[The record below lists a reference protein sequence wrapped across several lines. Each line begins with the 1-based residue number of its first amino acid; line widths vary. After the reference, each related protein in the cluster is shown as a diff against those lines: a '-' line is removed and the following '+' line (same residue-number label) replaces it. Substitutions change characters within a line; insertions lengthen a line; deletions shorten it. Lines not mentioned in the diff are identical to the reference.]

1 MADKDVKGGTP
12 RWLTSVAAVLVGFM
26 AVVAL
31 STAGDSVMHATGV
44 FPPADQKMESPLLF
58 LLALAYR
65 GAFTAL
71 GGWLTARLAPG
82 APMKHALA
90 LAVIGALAGGLGIA
104 AAVATG
110 LGPVWYAV
118 AVAVTGPLCTL
129 AGGWIQARRAARG

>member
-1 MADKDVKGGTP
+1 MTDTKAKAGPP

-26 AVVAL
+26 VVVAL

-44 FPPADQKMESPLLF
+44 FPPADQKMEDPLLF

-65 GAFTAL
+65 GVFTAV

-82 APMKHALA
+82 APMKHVLA
-90 LAVIGALAGGLGIA
+90 LAIVGGLAGLLGIV
-104 AAVATG
+104 AAVATD

-118 AVAVTGPLCTL
+118 AVAVTGPLCAL
-129 AGGWIQARRAARG
+129 GGGWVHLKRAGR